1 MGVLE
6 MKSFLLG
13 LLAFALGLFSVGAQA
28 AVPVAITTAI
38 TDAGVDAAA
47 VATAVI
53 VVLFGIF
60 AIKLMRKGM

>member
-1 MGVLE
+1 MKKYLVGGVLL
-6 MKSFLLG
+6 SAAQL
-13 LLAFALGLFSVGAQA
+13 AQA

-38 TDAGVDAAA
+38 TDAGADAAT

>member
-1 MGVLE
+1 
-6 MKSFLLG
+6 MKTSHKVG
-13 LLAFALGLFSVGAQA
+13 VGATLLTVTKLASA

-38 TDAGVDAAA
+38 TDAGADAAT

>member
-1 MGVLE
+1 MKKTQVLVGGVLVTL
-6 MKSFLLG
+6 SQ
-13 LLAFALGLFSVGAQA
+13 FAAA

-38 TDAGVDAAA
+38 TDAGADAAT